1 MKSLKLKGMNEFLEK
16 IPKFSGK
23 KIILLPFYLLSVL
36 IVSLLVQLLFD
47 ILPTILPA
55 DGLLGFF
62 LPWFPV
68 FGVLMMGIIAIFLVY
83 QMWFHRDRLKATYKQ
98 LSYQKV
104 FLAGFGGV
112 IVIFSIVIHNYI
124 TFYRWNIGF
133 WSRFPYS
140 VFATALNSYL
150 FPIALFL
157 DYLRLICGL
166 FLGLLGLL
174 MALRALFT
182 FGFDYMTVIYLYFPE
197 ESELQDH
204 KIYSVLRHPT
214 YAGAVIICLGGAIL
228 QLTLYSI
235 IFFFILYF
243 GMLIHI
249 HFVEEKELINRFG
262 DSYKEYR
269 KNVPAFFVRPKNWGQ
284 FFKFIL
290 GKE

>member
-1 MKSLKLKGMNEFLEK
+1 MKLKGLDKFLEK

-23 KIILLPFYLLSVL
+23 KIILLPLYVLSVL
-36 IVSLLVQLLFD
+36 IASLFFQFLFD
-47 ILPTILPA
+47 DLPTILPT

-68 FGVLMMGIIAIFLVY
+68 FGVFIIGIIAIFLIY
-83 QMWFHRDRLKATYKQ
+83 QMWFYRDRFKAKYGQ

-112 IVIFSIVIHNYI
+112 IVIFSIVIHTYI
-124 TFYRWNIGF
+124 AFYRWNVGF
-133 WSRFPYS
+133 WTQFPYS
-140 VFATALNSYL
+140 LFTTPLSSYL
-150 FPIALFL
+150 SPIALFFE
-157 DYLRLICGL
+157 YLRLICGV
-166 FLGLLGLL
+166 FLGILGLL
-174 MALRALFT
+174 MAIRAVFT

-197 ESELQDH
+197 ESELQDN
-204 KIYSVLRHPT
+204 KIYSALRHPA
-214 YAGAVIICLGGAIL
+214 YAGALVICLGGAIL
-228 QLTLYSI
+228 QLTVYSI
-235 IFFFILYF
+235 LFFFILYF

-269 KNVPAFFVRPKNWGQ
+269 KNVPPFFVRPKNWGQ
-284 FFKFIL
+284 FFKFII

>member
-1 MKSLKLKGMNEFLEK
+1 MKFKGLDKFLEK

-23 KIILLPFYLLSVL
+23 KIILLPLYVLSVL
-36 IVSLLVQLLFD
+36 IASLFFQFLFD
-47 ILPTILPA
+47 DLPTILPT

-68 FGVLMMGIIAIFLVY
+68 FGVLIIGIIAIFLVY
-83 QMWFHRDRLKATYKQ
+83 QMWFYRDRYRAKYGQ

-112 IVIFSIVIHNYI
+112 IVIFSIVIHTYI
-124 TFYRWNIGF
+124 AFYRWNVGF
-133 WSRFPYS
+133 WTQFPYS
-140 VFATALNSYL
+140 LFTTPLSSYL
-150 FPIALFL
+150 SPIALFFE
-157 DYLRLICGL
+157 YLRLICGV
-166 FLGLLGLL
+166 FLGILGLL
-174 MALRALFT
+174 MAIRAVFT

-197 ESELQDH
+197 ESELQDN
-204 KIYSVLRHPT
+204 KIYSALRHPA
-214 YAGAVIICLGGAIL
+214 YAGALVICLGGAIL
-228 QLTLYSI
+228 QLTVYSI
-235 IFFFILYF
+235 LFFFILYF

-269 KNVPAFFVRPKNWGQ
+269 KNVPAFFVRPKNWGK
-284 FFKFIL
+284 FFKFII

>member
-1 MKSLKLKGMNEFLEK
+1 MKLKGIDKFLEK
-16 IPKFSGK
+16 LPRFSGK
-23 KIILLPFYLLSVL
+23 KIIFLPLYLLSVL
-36 IVSLLVQLLFD
+36 IVSLLIQFYFD
-47 ILPTILPA
+47 ILPTILSTN
-55 DGLLGFF
+55 GLLGFL
-62 LPWFPV
+62 LPWFPI
-68 FGVLMMGIIAIFLVY
+68 FGVLLMGITAIFLIY
-83 QMWFHRDRLKATYKQ
+83 LMWLNRDRLRAKYGQ

-112 IVIFSIVIHNYI
+112 IIIFSIVIHTYI
-124 TFYRWNIGF
+124 AFYRWNIGF
-133 WSRFPYS
+133 WSQFPYS
-140 VFATALNSYL
+140 VFASALSSYIYPTAL
-150 FPIALFL
+150 FFE
-157 DYLRLICGL
+157 YLRLICGL
-166 FLGLLGLL
+166 FLALLGIL
-174 MALRALFT
+174 MSLRALFT

-214 YAGAVIICLGGAIL
+214 YSGALIICLGGAVL

-249 HFVEEKELINRFG
+249 HFVEERELISRFG
-262 DSYKEYR
+262 ESYKDYR
-269 KNVPAFFVRPKNWGQ
+269 KRVPAFFVRPKNWGQ